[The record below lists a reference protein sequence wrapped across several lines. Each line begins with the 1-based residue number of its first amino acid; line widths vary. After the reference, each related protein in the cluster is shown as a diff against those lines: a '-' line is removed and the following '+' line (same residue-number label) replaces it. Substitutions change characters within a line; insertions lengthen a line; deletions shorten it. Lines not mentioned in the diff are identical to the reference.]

1 MNLIGII
8 GGSGLCDYPGL
19 DMTDEV
25 AVETPFGQPSAPI
38 RLGKLEGNPVAF
50 LPRHGE
56 KHAISPHK
64 INYRANIYAL
74 KQAGVTD
81 ILAVAAVG
89 GITANYGPGRLAVPD
104 QIIDYTYGREQS
116 FYSDDF
122 SADKHIDFTLPYTDS
137 LRQNILQVAAKQTLK
152 VWDGATYGAVQGPRL
167 ETAAEIRRMAQ
178 DGCDLVGM
186 TGMPEAYLARE
197 LSINYATLA
206 VVANWGAGIVDGET
220 LSMQQISDTLAAGID
235 NVRTIIAGVIA
246 LQQS

>member
-1 MNLIGII
+1 
-8 GGSGLCDYPGL
+8 
-19 DMTDEV
+19 MTDV
-25 AVETPFGQPSAPI
+25 
-38 RLGKLEGNPVAF
+38 
-50 LPRHGE
+50 
-56 KHAISPHK
+56 
-64 INYRANIYAL
+64 
-74 KQAGVTD
+74 
-81 ILAVAAVG
+81 LAVAAVG

-122 SADKHIDFTLPYTDS
+122 SADKHIDFTLPYTES

-197 LSINYATLA
+197 LGINYATLA